1 MVPSRLGTAV
11 ALAVALFVSPSDAGL
26 LPAAP
31 LPSPDEVYPSPP
43 DWRGVRVL
51 HVGDSNVSAG
61 LVSGLRRA
69 FTEAGARYEP
79 RGWVGSRSKS
89 WVVSGR
95 LTESIRELAPQVVVV
110 TLETNTLR
118 SPRVDVNAAWVR
130 RFVERIG
137 PRRCYWLGPPPLV
150 EDAYGYGPVLAEA
163 CAPCRYFD
171 TSRLPYP
178 KHESGRFH
186 LTREQGLDW
195 AARVWAWMNGPAD
208 EAHAL

>member
-1 MVPSRLGTAV
+1 MPRRLGTAFIASL
-11 ALAVALFVSPSDAGL
+11 ALLASTTDAGL
-26 LPAAP
+26 LPPAP
-31 LPSPDEVYPSPP
+31 LPSPDEVYPTPP

-51 HVGDSNVSAG
+51 HVGDSNVAAG
-61 LVSGLRRA
+61 LVAGLRKA
-69 FTEAGARYEP
+69 FSGAGALYQP
-79 RGWVGSRSKS
+79 HGWVGSRSRS
-89 WVVSGR
+89 WVVSGL
-95 LTESIRELAPQVVVV
+95 LTKLIREIAPQVVVV

-171 TSRLPYP
+171 ASRLPYP
-178 KHESGRFH
+178 MREDGKFH
-186 LTREQGLDW
+186 LTRQQGLDW
-195 AARVWAWMNGPAD
+195 AERVWAWMNGPTD
-208 EAHAL
+208 ETHAL